1 MLYLF
6 SAMTMAAA
14 WTAKAALSMLGHI
27 CKNQGHLG
35 PQQGSFWCGST
46 GSNALGNFS
55 YILVSVTKVI
65 KKPTIKS
72 AYFSDS

>member
-1 MLYLF
+1 
-6 SAMTMAAA
+6 
-14 WTAKAALSMLGHI
+14 MLGHI

-72 AYFSDS
+72 AFFSDS